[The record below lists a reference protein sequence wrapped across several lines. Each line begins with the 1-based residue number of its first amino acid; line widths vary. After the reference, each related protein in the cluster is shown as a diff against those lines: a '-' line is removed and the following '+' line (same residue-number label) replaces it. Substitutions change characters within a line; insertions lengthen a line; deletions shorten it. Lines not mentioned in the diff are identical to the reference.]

1 MWESP
6 ITCPSRTIEEGWI
19 DYNGH
24 LNMAYYNVL
33 FDQALDHVYDQLGV
47 GVEYTR
53 SGQGSCFTL
62 EVHVNYLSELV
73 LDDPIKID
81 FQLLDYDNK
90 RLHIFEQMFHAETG
104 ELAATSEQ
112 LALHVDMASRR
123 SAPFPQTV
131 MPDIEALAAAHAELP
146 VPDYVGRVIGIRKS
160 G

>member
-6 ITCPSRTIEEGWI
+6 ITCPLKTVDKDWI

-33 FDQALDHVYDQLGV
+33 FDRALDHVYDLLGI
-47 GVEYTR
+47 GVAYAS

-73 LDDPIKID
+73 LDDPVQIN
-81 FQLLDYDNK
+81 FQLLDHDAK
-90 RLHIFEQMFHAETG
+90 RLHIFEQMFHAESG

-112 LALHVDMASRR
+112 LALHVDMTTRR
-123 SAPFPQTV
+123 SAPFPQSV
-131 MPDIEALAAAHAELP
+131 MPDIEALALAHAELE
-146 VPDYVGRVIGIRKS
+146 VPEYVGRVIGIRKS

>member
-6 ITCPSRTIEEGWI
+6 ITCPARTIEKSWI

-47 GVEYTR
+47 GVDYTR
-53 SGQGSCFTL
+53 SGHGSCFTL

-90 RLHIFEQMFHAETG
+90 RLHIFEQMFNAETG
-104 ELAATSEQ
+104 KLAATSEQ
-112 LALHVDMASRR
+112 LALHVDMATRR
-123 SAPFPQTV
+123 SAPFQQTV

-146 VPDYVGRVIGIRKS
+146 VPGYVGRLIGIRKS